1 MPLSNLL
8 VILGVASFLL
18 VLAMFPSF
26 RNGLKVLLGGFLNL
40 FIEDTAKSPK
50 GAAAIFDKAIEE
62 AQDKYNK
69 ADDTLRSI
77 TGRLDAVMKQR
88 DEAARLVKEYEEKA
102 RRAMAHGREDDAR
115 LYAEK
120 RQDAIISY
128 DQYSKAYE
136 QLIPVVKQAKD
147 KCILPDGKEL
157 SLERSV
163 TIERKEHF
171 DELAMCYTSQR
182 ERFTREFERAKQ
194 ANAKIYLLVEK
205 ASWEKAY
212 AGIYRSQMSP
222 QSLIASMTTWLA
234 RYNCSLLFC
243 QSETSGKLIRDV
255 LIKEMR
261 EHLIQYDTGAVQMS
275 QESDITSAVHKK

>member
-1 MPLSNLL
+1 MNDYQVKKTLESFT
-8 VILGVASFLL
+8 ILYDTREKNTPALQHRIQQFGC
-18 VLAMFPSF
+18 
-26 RNGLKVLLGGFLNL
+26 KV
-40 FIEDTAKSPK
+40 EKK
-50 GAAAIFDKAIEE
+50 K
-62 AQDKYNK
+62 
-69 ADDTLRSI
+69 
-77 TGRLDAVMKQR
+77 LDFG
-88 DEAARLVKEYEEKA
+88 D
-102 RRAMAHGREDDAR
+102 
-115 LYAEK
+115 
-120 RQDAIISY
+120 
-128 DQYSKAYE
+128 YSA
-136 QLIPVVKQAKD
+136 

-182 ERFTREFERAKQ
+182 ERFTREFEHAKQ

>member
-8 VILGVASFLL
+8 VILGVTCFLL

-147 KCILPDGKEL
+147 IYVQRQTYLKDIQHKK
-157 SLERSV
+157 RIK
-163 TIERKEHF
+163 IEQLKTNQDIEEAF
-171 DELAMCYTSQR
+171 DDLDDLKKDTSTKKLLGIID
-182 ERFTREFERAKQ
+182 EEIEAGAERA
-194 ANAKIYLLVEK
+194 AGARIVHEAKLETRIARADKKSE
-205 ASWEKAY
+205 SY
-212 AGIYRSQMSP
+212 AVDDFLDSLRTP
-222 QSLIASMTTWLA
+222 QLSSSSSRPTINIVTPQKTT
-234 RYNCSLLFC
+234 
-243 QSETSGKLIRDV
+243 
-255 LIKEMR
+255 
-261 EHLIQYDTGAVQMS
+261 
-275 QESDITSAVHKK
+275 KK